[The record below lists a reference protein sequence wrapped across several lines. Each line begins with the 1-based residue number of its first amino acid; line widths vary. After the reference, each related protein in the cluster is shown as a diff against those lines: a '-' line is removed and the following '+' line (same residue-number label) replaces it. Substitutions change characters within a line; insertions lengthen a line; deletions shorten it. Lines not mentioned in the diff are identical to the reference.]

1 MTTKYIE
8 KLSHQDWQ
16 IRLKIV
22 EELVADNSPELLA
35 FLTGNLHHP
44 DSNVRNGIKTILIDK
59 KNSSLIIS
67 ELNNPDPHIRIAVIN
82 ILGKIGDINSLS
94 SLLFLYQT
102 EKEKKVRLSLIESF
116 YYFRLD
122 DIIKHLLTDFDSKD
136 DEEKLTILHLLK
148 NSKENYFLELIYKYL
163 YHPLLCPA
171 IIQLIGENG
180 NSDALEYL
188 MDFCFDK
195 NPYYF
200 ELSCIGIDKILE
212 REHNSVVKFNKLV
225 QRYDKSKQDQLIK
238 RIVDY
243 LSNKKEYSKTALT
256 LLNHIDYR
264 ASFPYIVRLHDKNE
278 QKVLQILQEIA
289 KTDSVFLLSN
299 LQNSDLKAKGLI
311 YYAVL
316 ARGSC
321 PSAEQVLAL
330 LAFERNIQILELS
343 LQGLIERENEDI
355 ISAFLVFLNQFIPQ
369 TDYYSIWNEAQII
382 LLSIQNNQIKNWAIT
397 LLSLSNSFQIFSM
410 QFLSKSKFDLLVS
423 EIEVVLKSTDN
434 NLRKLIPS
442 ALRNSTDPSAIKVIK
457 KLSRD
462 KNNEIRLHT
471 AAALKDIKSDESV
484 NILKKMQND
493 VDAEVAAVA
502 ILSLAY
508 LGFDGDIDTWVQYL
522 KVPIDDISR
531 SVIQA
536 LLILKTE
543 TSKQV
548 LRSYL
553 ELLKKSDITTAQF
566 IETRI

>member
-8 KLSHQDWQ
+8 KLSQQDWQ

-59 KNSSLIIS
+59 KDSSLIIG

-94 SLLFLYQT
+94 SLLSLYQT

-116 YYFRLD
+116 YYFPLENV
-122 DIIKHLLTDFDSKD
+122 IKQLLTDFDSKD
-136 DEEKLTILHLLK
+136 DEEKLTILQLLK

-171 IIQLIGENG
+171 IIQLIGETG

-200 ELSCIGIDKILE
+200 ELSCMGIVKILE
-212 REHNSVVKFNKLV
+212 REHNSVVKFKKLV
-225 QRYDKSKQDQLIK
+225 QRYDKSRQDQLIK
-238 RIVDY
+238 RIADS
-243 LSNKKEYSKTALT
+243 LSNKKENSKTALT
-256 LLNHIDYR
+256 LLYHIDYE
-264 ASFPYIVRLHDKNE
+264 ASFPFIIRLHDKNE
-278 QKVLQILQEIA
+278 QKVLEILKEIA
-289 KTDSVFLLSN
+289 ETDSIFLLSY

-311 YYAVL
+311 NYAVL

-321 PSAEQVLAL
+321 DSAKQVLAL

-355 ISAFLVFLNQFIPQ
+355 IPSFLAFLNQFIPQ
-369 TDYYSIWNEAQII
+369 TDYDSIWNEVQSI
-382 LLSIQNNQIKNWAIT
+382 LLSIQNNQIKNWAVS
-397 LLSLSNSFQIFSM
+397 LLSQSNSFQTFSM
-410 QFLSKSKFDLLVS
+410 QLLSKAKYDLLVS

-442 ALRNSTDPSAIKVIK
+442 ALKNSSDPSAIRVVK

-484 NILKKMQND
+484 NILKKMHK
-493 VDAEVAAVA
+493 DANAEIAAVA
-502 ILSLAY
+502 ILSLAS
-508 LGFDGDIDTWVQYL
+508 LGFEGEIDKWGKYL
-522 KVPIDDISR
+522 KVPIDDMSR
-531 SVIQA
+531 SIIQA

-543 TSKQV
+543 ASKQV

-553 ELLKKSDITTAQF
+553 EILKESDLTTAQF